1 MTKQELEDLAQQLT
15 NENEDLKLK
24 LDAAYVEIEALND
37 MIPSPIESRKGSF
50 SVAV

>member
-24 LDAAYVEIEALND
+24 LNATLVEIEILKEALPT
-37 MIPSPIESRKGSF
+37 IVEPRKGSF
-50 SVAV
+50 GNAI